1 MKRGCLWGFGVIGF
15 FFIVIIIWGTAI
27 DKVCVAGN
35 PDYEK
40 GTGFCSGNGRKD
52 DALRKKQEIL
62 EKKKEAIEKKKKE
75 AEEASAKRTQEDKST
90 FGAIHYICK
99 ETIKNNLREPSS
111 FEEID
116 KTFYGSASGG
126 TKKGVIIKYRAK
138 NGFGGMNI
146 ASAGCLTETGKA
158 EDIKLTG
165 TTEN

>member
-1 MKRGCLWGFGVIGF
+1 MKKVFFWSFGVLGF
-15 FFIVIIIWGTAI
+15 FFIVIMIWGTAI
-27 DKVCVAGN
+27 SRVCVAGN

-52 DALRKKQEIL
+52 DALRRKQDIL
-62 EKKKEAIEKKKKE
+62 EKKRLAIEKKVKE
-75 AEEASAKRTQEDKST
+75 EEEAKAKRAEEDKST
-90 FGAIHYICK
+90 FGAIHYICE

-126 TKKGVIIKYRAK
+126 TKKGVIIKYRAR

-158 EDIKLTG
+158 EDVKLTG
-165 TTEN
+165 STEN